1 MVEQGVAPAHALYTP
16 IPSEDM
22 VDQLMGKD
30 LVFSVNNYVTLQVC
44 AGLGS
49 SSGEGRALCVSGI
62 PPHTRG
68 QEGRLYP

>member
-16 IPSEDM
+16 TPSEDM

-44 AGLGS
+44 AGIAEK
-49 SSGEGRALCVSGI
+49 EGLVYVSGR
-62 PPHTRG
+62 PPHSRG
-68 QEGRLYP
+68 QEGCLYP

>member
-49 SSGEGRALCVSGI
+49 SSCCVYLAD
-62 PPHTRG
+62 PHTRG
-68 QEGRLYP
+68 QEGCLYP